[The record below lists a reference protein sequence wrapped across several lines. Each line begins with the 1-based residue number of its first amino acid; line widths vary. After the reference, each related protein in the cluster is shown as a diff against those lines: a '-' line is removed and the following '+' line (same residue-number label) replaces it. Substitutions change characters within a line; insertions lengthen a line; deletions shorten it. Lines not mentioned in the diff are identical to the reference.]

1 MRYNEAMRLIESSK
15 RELFATLENEKMRS
29 NSLITENKDSTYLIM
44 NDRIEKAKEDL
55 TSRIR
60 DIEKVNFLNFTDFH
74 LRYKPKNMKSMI
86 LVNWN
91 IVDE

>member
-1 MRYNEAMRLIESSK
+1 MRYNEAMRQIESNK

-29 NSLITENKDSTYLIM
+29 NSLITENKDTTYLIM

-60 DIEKVNFLNFTDFH
+60 DIEKVIFFCFEIKKAITVIESFEI
-74 LRYKPKNMKSMI
+74 S
-86 LVNWN
+86 V
-91 IVDE
+91 